1 VLFLALRLLHPFTP
15 FITEELWG
23 HLRRAV
29 IEHFGAPDS
38 YGVDL
43 TPLHVDWAEALI
55 ITPWPIPRPEGDW
68 EAKAVTEFSLVQE
81 VVRAIRNLRSEKNV
95 RPTRRLA
102 AIFAAGDRLEL
113 LRPQSAILAALAG
126 LDVAALTF
134 VRDLPEKPVGHIALV
149 VGAVEIYLP
158 LAGMVDTSEEIDRLQ
173 KELAEVQK
181 QIERLGQLLGSPFA
195 QKAPPAVVNKERD
208 KLEQFQQTAEKIR
221 GQLEGMK

>member
-1 VLFLALRLLHPFTP
+1 
-15 FITEELWG
+15 
-23 HLRRAV
+23 
-29 IEHFGAPDS
+29 
-38 YGVDL
+38 
-43 TPLHVDWAEALI
+43 
-55 ITPWPIPRPEGDW
+55 
-68 EAKAVTEFSLVQE
+68 VQE